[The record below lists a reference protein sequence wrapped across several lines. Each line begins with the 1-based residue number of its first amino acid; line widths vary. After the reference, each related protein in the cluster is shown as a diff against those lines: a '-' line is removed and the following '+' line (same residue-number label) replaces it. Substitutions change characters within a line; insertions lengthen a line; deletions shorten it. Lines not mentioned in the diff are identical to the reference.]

1 MVTSGRSTKRSSHT
15 DLSGLP
21 DPQSAVPA
29 SPAEKPEGVKKRK
42 KSSSKEKK
50 RHAGYPAPSI
60 HDLKG
65 KIPKKSEREGKD
77 NPIPDLGIVP
87 SSPPS
92 GAASANVPDADTS
105 PSLSE
110 GDPERA
116 HLIKT
121 LAVVTDPKAHDV
133 LFEMNREIERVAAA
147 TKMRREVLK
156 SPKSHEELIEELVQ
170 PLDSESSV
178 DSAVQDKAYAFA
190 QAKLRTVIPKIPM
203 HIMDDMWVK
212 PDQAIPR
219 LYAVLERTDQRLWFD
234 AVSDMCPEEKI
245 SLHTIRLIRKKSTDP
260 QIRFCSLM
268 RHVEETFRPYNAHE
282 IAAKEFSDVHWDKH
296 LHEPYIAF
304 ALRALN
310 YFKIA
315 MSFLNSEM
323 TLPQLVRKIWS
334 VLPEPVQTVLFQA
347 KDLYARE
354 AEMYICAK
362 NDYSWLTLFAEEVT
376 LVLVNRA
383 QMTRVTED
391 LKRVNSA
398 TGSSTNLSALAVDAG
413 VDEEVLRSA
422 LAHIESGNTGNEHS
436 KRNASGDLSKRAQKK
451 ARQAASR
458 SDSDKVGSFAFV
470 KKTQDVNPVYKG
482 DRGKFISELK
492 DKYDAVDPAIW
503 KERSELISNNVKLDR
518 VKHAKFFKLDR
529 GQVDA
534 GNGKPPFET
543 FVCVKC
549 WKTKHNA
556 NFCSSNM
563 NGGRPK

>member
-1 MVTSGRSTKRSSHT
+1 M
-15 DLSGLP
+15 
-21 DPQSAVPA
+21 
-29 SPAEKPEGVKKRK
+29 
-42 KSSSKEKK
+42 
-50 RHAGYPAPSI
+50 
-60 HDLKG
+60 
-65 KIPKKSEREGKD
+65 
-77 NPIPDLGIVP
+77 
-87 SSPPS
+87 
-92 GAASANVPDADTS
+92 
-105 PSLSE
+105 
-110 GDPERA
+110 
-116 HLIKT
+116 
-121 LAVVTDPKAHDV
+121 
-133 LFEMNREIERVAAA
+133 
-147 TKMRREVLK
+147 
-156 SPKSHEELIEELVQ
+156 
-170 PLDSESSV
+170 
-178 DSAVQDKAYAFA
+178 QDKAYAFA

-203 HIMDDMWVK
+203 HLMDDMWVK

-260 QIRFCSLM
+260 QIRFCTLI

-282 IAAKEFSDVHWDKH
+282 IAAKEFSDVRWDKH

-304 ALRALN
+304 AMRALN

-334 VLPEPVQTVLFQA
+334 VLPEPVQTILFQA

-470 KKTQDVNPVYKG
+470 KKTQDVNPAYKG

-492 DKYDAVDPAIW
+492 VKYDAVDPAIW